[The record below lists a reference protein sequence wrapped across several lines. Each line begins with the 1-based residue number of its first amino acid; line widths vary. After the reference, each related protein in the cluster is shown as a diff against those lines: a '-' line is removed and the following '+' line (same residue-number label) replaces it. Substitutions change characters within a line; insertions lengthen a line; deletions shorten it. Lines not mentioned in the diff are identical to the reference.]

1 MTSTNIA
8 TITISTSI
16 TITIIVINASTAV
29 ITYISPV
36 LTMTIAK
43 FSHVLINLSSQPP
56 SVSQGCLFSLFI
68 KSTHQVTKSRSLL
81 RKEAQAAVS
90 QRP

>member
-43 FSHVLINLSSQPP
+43 FSHVLINLSSQPGKI
-56 SVSQGCLFSLFI
+56 VYLNL
-68 KSTHQVTKSRSLL
+68 KSN
-81 RKEAQAAVS
+81 
-90 QRP
+90 

>member
-8 TITISTSI
+8 TITISTPITI

-29 ITYISPV
+29 IIYISPV

-43 FSHVLINLSSQPP
+43 FSHILINLS
-56 SVSQGCLFSLFI
+56 
-68 KSTHQVTKSRSLL
+68 
-81 RKEAQAAVS
+81 
-90 QRP
+90 